1 MKDIFG
7 ISLADTEFQLVHVFA
22 DDNLKTLQSLK
33 NYSYL
38 PNTAFDNALNP
49 ENLTH
54 ISDIISNYKTN
65 NHISEFGI
73 NFSIPVNFAK
83 TKRVAVPL
91 DAGQQVLH
99 EQIEWELNNYLGSG
113 KSDYKIIKTDNEV
126 IFDNYKEV
134 LMIAIRKDLIENINI
149 LTQKLGAELN
159 LLSLNIFSVEN
170 YLKANELAVESENQ
184 LVFKVGRYH
193 LDTYLYI
200 GGDYYFSFTDSI
212 HNFSTENEEEVKKIL
227 MLTKDRHKKCLNL
240 IDQMPFKT
248 EPELKAFIY
257 GNGLNNKI
265 YKLISDNFSDNI
277 AKMPADQ
284 ISDTPETDS
293 AFIETLG
300 IIYSHSQESD

>member
-7 ISLADTEFQLVHVFA
+7 ISLADTEFQLIHVFA
-22 DDNLKTLQSLK
+22 DDNLKTLQTLK

-38 PNTAFDNALNP
+38 SNTAFDNALNP

-54 ISDIISNYKTN
+54 ISDIILNYKN
-65 NHISEFGI
+65 KNHISELGI

-91 DAGQQVLH
+91 DASPTIIH
-99 EQIEWELNNYLGSG
+99 NQIEWELNNYLGSSKG
-113 KSDYKIIKTDNEV
+113 DYKIIKTENEV
-126 IFDNYKEV
+126 TFDNYKEV
-134 LMIAIRKDLIENINI
+134 LMIAIKKDLIENINI
-149 LTQKLGAELN
+149 LTKKLGAELN

-170 YLKANELAVESENQ
+170 YLKANELVNETKNQ

-200 GGDYYFSFTDSI
+200 GGDYYFSFTDTI
-212 HNFSTENEEEVKKIL
+212 HNLNMDNGEEIKRIL

-240 IDQMPFKT
+240 IDQIPFRT
-248 EPELKAFIY
+248 EQELNAFIY

-265 YKLISDNFSDNI
+265 YKLISDNFSDKI
-277 AKMPADQ
+277 EKMPADQ
-284 ISDTPETDS
+284 ISDSPESDS

>member
-33 NYSYL
+33 NYYYL
-38 PNTAFDNALNP
+38 PNTTFDNALNP

-54 ISDIISNYKTN
+54 ISDIILNYKNN
-65 NHISEFGI
+65 NHISELGI

-91 DAGQQVLH
+91 DTSPAVLH
-99 EQIEWELNNYLGSG
+99 SQIEWELNNYLGSS
-113 KSDYKIIKTDNEV
+113 KSEYKIIKTENEV
-126 IFDNYKEV
+126 VFDAYKEI
-134 LMIAIRKDLIENINI
+134 LMIAIKKDLIENINI
-149 LTQKLGAELN
+149 LTKKLGAELN

-170 YLKANELAVESENQ
+170 YLKANELVNKTENQ

-200 GGDYYFSFTDSI
+200 GGDYYFSFTDTI
-212 HNFSTENEEEVKKIL
+212 HNLSTDNAEEIKRIL

-240 IDQMPFKT
+240 IDQMPFRTKQ
-248 EPELKAFIY
+248 ELKTFIY
-257 GNGLNNKI
+257 GNGLNNRI
-265 YKLISDNFSDNI
+265 YKLISDNFSDKI
-277 AKMPADQ
+277 EKMPADQ
-284 ISDTPETDS
+284 ISDSPESDS